1 MHPFT
6 YVAPRTL
13 DEAIAVLD
21 QHGERARPFAGGTD
35 VLVQLR
41 GERFDLDAIVVAQGA
56 RARLDAL
63 NPFLAEVRASG
74 FVQDSIDRA
83 NIPGVEVAPTR

>member
-1 MHPFT
+1 MEVDFP
-6 YVAPRTL
+6 
-13 DEAIAVLD
+13 AV
-21 QHGERARPFAGGTD
+21 R
-35 VLVQLR
+35 VLEDNFLVTSQ
-41 GERFDLDAIVVAQGA
+41 AIVVAQGA
-56 RARLDAL
+56 QAQLDAL